1 MAGPNQ
7 NQNGKNV
14 KTPPVKKKTNEQN
27 TNANSQNK
35 NNDEQT
41 QASKETQPSSSS
53 PTMHELMML
62 MQQTIAKMS
71 EMFAD
76 NQLLHQEV
84 LNLSRENKDLKMDL
98 NDLSRQDTRLSSTTK
113 DAQVRGF
120 KAKPKRPSI
129 EYQMEDLEWQIFEDA
144 WKRYKSLAI
153 LEDEEE
159 ICLELRECCSS
170 EVNKMLYEF
179 KGATVLNDPHL
190 DEGSLLEY
198 IKSVAVKTQH
208 VEIHRKHFHSKVQ
221 DQSEPISKFVGRLKA
236 QAALC
241 NFTAKCSSCTNGKVS
256 YTEEMISQ
264 RLIAGLANQEHQAK
278 ILSEAEELATL
289 EMKIKRL
296 ISLETSDDTTTLIR
310 APTSAT
316 SIQAPFKSSYKKS
329 KKQTNQSDAPNRR
342 GNDDNNRKD
351 KGNRFVKRRKL
362 RCRGC
367 GQTHH
372 GEGKSLSRKDCPA
385 FREECWECNKI
396 GHFGKV
402 CEKRSQANY
411 VRASGE
417 TSAESSSEDEADND
431 YNDDEIE
438 VSQCVPINSLDF
450 RMGQFLKPA
459 E

>member
-7 NQNGKNV
+7 TGK
-14 KTPPVKKKTNEQN
+14 KTPAKKKMNDQN
-27 TNANSQNK
+27 TNANQNK
-35 NNDEQT
+35 NNDEGSN
-41 QASKETQPSSSS
+41 SKEETPPQ
-53 PTMHELMML
+53 PTMQELMML
-62 MQQTIAKMS
+62 MQQTIAQLS
-71 EMFAD
+71 EMFAN

-84 LNLSRENKDLKMDL
+84 LNLSRENKELKMDL
-98 NDLSRQDTRLSSTTK
+98 NDMSRQDARLSSTTK
-113 DAQVRGF
+113 DTPARGF

-179 KGATVLNDPHL
+179 KGATVLNDPRL

-241 NFTAKCSSCTNGKVS
+241 NFTAKCSSCSNGKVS

-289 EMKIKRL
+289 EMKVKRL

-310 APTSAT
+310 APTSTT
-316 SIQAPFKSSYKKS
+316 SIQAPFKSSYKKA
-329 KKQTNQSDAPNRR
+329 KKPTNQSDAPNRR

-351 KGNRFVKRRKL
+351 KGNCFVKRRKL

-372 GEGKSLSRKDCPA
+372 GEGKSMSRKDCPA

-396 GHFGKV
+396 GHYGKV

-411 VRASGE
+411 VRVSGE
-417 TSAESSSEDEADND
+417 TSAESSSEDKADNE
-431 YNDDEIE
+431 YDDEINE
-438 VSQCVPINSLDF
+438 VSHCVPINSLDF
-450 RMGQFLKPA
+450 RMGQFLKPT